1 MKLKA
6 KDVKV
11 ARSAFLKQQQ
21 YKCAICG
28 YDCTEE
34 QAVLDHDHKGGHIRA
49 VLHRG
54 CNALLG
60 RIENNAPRH
69 GLKTEQLINFLTGA
83 ARYID
88 VHQENRTGL
97 IHPTHKTAEEK
108 EIARKAKA
116 KRKREQ
122 QKRDKL
128 KQ

>member
-11 ARSAFLKQQQ
+11 ARSSFLKQQH
-21 YKCAICG
+21 YRCAICG
-28 YDCTEE
+28 HECSEE

-69 GLKTEQLINFLTGA
+69 GLKTEQLIEFLTGA

-88 VHQENRTGL
+88 VHQENRTDL
-97 IHPTHKTAEEK
+97 IHPTH
-108 EIARKAKA
+108 I
-116 KRKREQ
+116 Q
-122 QKRDKL
+122 
-128 KQ
+128 

>member
-1 MKLKA
+1 
-6 KDVKV
+6 
-11 ARSAFLKQQQ
+11 
-21 YKCAICG
+21 
-28 YDCTEE
+28 
-34 QAVLDHDHKGGHIRA
+34 VLDHDHKGGHIRA